1 MKHSAPF
8 KIFLFWSSLQDKHK
22 WIKHFSI
29 RCPPTTPQS
38 FFWWGLLPDHVS
50 FIFPEYTK
58 KRKLKFHT
66 STYLSDLLISGTCTH
81 VQCDFYYP
89 IPSVST
95 LLLLISLA
103 LFYFSCFLA
112 HSPSQ
117 HTQQLLLQYKSL
129 CRLSVLKHRWRC
141 TPRMPP
147 LSMGDLASE
156 L

>member
-8 KIFLFWSSLQDKHK
+8 KIFYFGPVYKTNTNESNISAFVVLQL
-22 WIKHFSI
+22 
-29 RCPPTTPQS
+29 PPS
-38 FFWWGLLPDHVS
+38 HFFWWGLLPDHVS

-141 TPRMPP
+141 TPRMLP